1 VAGLATTFGS
11 GAMTNAIS
19 EITTDAELLF
29 LIGTNTTEA
38 HPVTGYKMRQAAR
51 RGCKLVVC
59 DPRHIDLVDE
69 ADYWLRQ
76 KPGTDIPLINGLMH
90 IIIKEGLEDKK
101 FIEERTENYEALK
114 ATVENYPPEYVAELT
129 GIPVDV
135 LYEVARLYATT
146 DRAMI
151 FYTLGIT
158 EHICGTRNVMS
169 LANLAMLTGHMGRA
183 GVGVYPIRGQ
193 NNVQGA
199 CDMGALPNVY
209 QGYQNVTLPAV
220 KEKFEKAWGRP
231 MPDKI
236 GLKIPEMFEAAHE
249 GKVKA
254 MYILGENPVL
264 TDPNSHHI
272 RGGLEALEFLVVQE
286 LFLTETAEYADVILP
301 AASFAECDG
310 TFSNTERRVQRVRKA
325 IEPIPGRANW
335 QTICE
340 MVSRMGYP
348 LNYASP
354 REIWDEMASLAPSM
368 AGINYDR
375 LEELGSLQWP
385 CPTTDHPGTQ
395 FMHVGKFTRGLG
407 LFQPSDHIPPG
418 EMPDEE
424 YPFLLSTG
432 RILQH
437 YNVTTPYSMGIM
449 SVWDKEMAEL
459 NPADAEKM
467 GIKTGDKLKVTSRRG
482 EVVTAVRVTDR
493 VMPGIIWMS
502 FHYSETPTNALT
514 SHHLDPITGTG
525 EYKVCAVKLEK
536 I

>member
-1 VAGLATTFGS
+1 
-11 GAMTNAIS
+11 M
-19 EITTDAELLF
+19 
-29 LIGTNTTEA
+29 
-38 HPVTGYKMRQAAR
+38 
-51 RGCKLVVC
+51 
-59 DPRHIDLVDE
+59 
-69 ADYWLRQ
+69 
-76 KPGTDIPLINGLMH
+76 
-90 IIIKEGLEDKK
+90 
-101 FIEERTENYEALK
+101 
-114 ATVENYPPEYVAELT
+114 
-129 GIPVDV
+129 
-135 LYEVARLYATT
+135 
-146 DRAMI
+146 
-151 FYTLGIT
+151 
-158 EHICGTRNVMS
+158 
-169 LANLAMLTGHMGRA
+169 
-183 GVGVYPIRGQ
+183 
-193 NNVQGA
+193 
-199 CDMGALPNVY
+199 
-209 QGYQNVTLPAV
+209 
-220 KEKFEKAWGRP
+220 
-231 MPDKI
+231 
-236 GLKIPEMFEAAHE
+236 
-249 GKVKA
+249 
-254 MYILGENPVL
+254 
-264 TDPNSHHI
+264 
-272 RGGLEALEFLVVQE
+272 
-286 LFLTETAEYADVILP
+286 
-301 AASFAECDG
+301 
-310 TFSNTERRVQRVRKA
+310 QRVRKA

-348 LNYASP
+348 MNYASP

-418 EMPDEE
+418 EMPDED